1 MRGLNVRTAPKDA
14 ALVLGSFFALMG
26 KEQRMDKKEEQ
37 FEKIYKEYSNTVYK
51 FCLYYLND
59 EAKAKEIT
67 VDVFNKLYRFYN
79 TIAPQKIFTYLMRE
93 TKAIINITQ
102 QKSNK

>member
-1 MRGLNVRTAPKDA
+1 
-14 ALVLGSFFALMG
+14 
-26 KEQRMDKKEEQ
+26 MDKKEEQ
-37 FEKIYKEYSNTVYK
+37 LEKAYNEYGDTVYK

-59 EAKAKEIT
+59 EEKAKEIT
-67 VDVFNKLYRFYN
+67 VEVFDKLYRFYN
-79 TIAPQKIFTYLMRE
+79 TIAPQKIFKYLMRE